1 MAFHTFSL
9 PEMSYE
15 ALTTCL
21 VAHPGAAERG
31 REKERE
37 RGKETAGGG
46 RAQRKG
52 GREEGWEV
60 EREAGRGRESELPPR
75 LCCPSQHHL
84 VQLLKRFRG
93 N

>member
-37 RGKETAGGG
+37 RGKEMAGRRESTEESREGGG
-46 RAQRKG
+46 MG
-52 GREEGWEV
+52 G
-60 EREAGRGRESELPPR
+60 
-75 LCCPSQHHL
+75 
-84 VQLLKRFRG
+84 
-93 N
+93 

>member
-1 MAFHTFSL
+1 MAFHTSSL

-21 VAHPGAAERG
+21 VGHPGAAERG
-31 REKERE
+31 REKEKG
-37 RGKETAGGG
+37 RGKERAGGG
-46 RAQRKG
+46 RAQRRG
-52 GREEGWEV
+52 GREEGGELS
-60 EREAGRGRESELPPR
+60 ERQGGGGSERPPR

-84 VQLLKRFRG
+84 AQLLKRFRG